1 MSVLL
6 CKNTS
11 ESIIQN
17 ERVEIASIL
26 NFVALHESRKK
37 KEKIYNML
45 IILSSF
51 ICTNDHVLYDV
62 LYKQ

>member
-11 ESIIQN
+11 ENIIQN

-26 NFVALHESRKK
+26 NFVALHESRFEKK
-37 KEKIYNML
+37 KDL
-45 IILSSF
+45 
-51 ICTNDHVLYDV
+51 
-62 LYKQ
+62 